1 MDKDGRLFSG
11 YEYFLAH
18 NDGDVTL
25 DGIIAE
31 MDGFVSRQGVS
42 YSAEKIKER
51 VDDVENKIQH
61 LGMTIDKYRLSG
73 EKKTAVYT
81 EEREALHEKIRE
93 DIVYKRIKPSM
104 ISEQPRI
111 MIVLGGRP
119 GSGKTSGF
127 RGLVYDDSFI
137 VLDADEIK
145 TMLPEYKGWNAEEV
159 HEESGDILEQCVQAC
174 KRNHLNVVI
183 ETTMGK
189 ADSVLRRIREFH
201 EDGYKVEAHYMFLPM
216 QQAGRRAME
225 RFLNGGENGRY
236 MPIGVLQ
243 QMDKTEQNFD
253 IIKPFVDGWSFYS
266 NANGGRREPPELIA
280 AYGDIYLREK
290 YKEAALEYGNAGMLE
305 NIQKMKE
312 IVRQSRES
320 DTIRVSEKIKEKKTP
335 SSIRPENER
344 E

>member
-1 MDKDGRLFSG
+1 
-11 YEYFLAH
+11 
-18 NDGDVTL
+18 
-25 DGIIAE
+25 

-145 TMLPEYKGWNAEEV
+145 AMLPEYKGWNAEEV
-159 HEESGDILEQCVQAC
+159 HEESGDILEKCVQVC
-174 KRNHLNVVI
+174 KMNRLNVVI

-216 QQAGRRAME
+216 RAAGRRAME

-236 MPIGVLQ
+236 MPIDVLR

-266 NANGGRREPPELIA
+266 NANGGVVNL
-280 AYGDIYLREK
+280 L
-290 YKEAALEYGNAGMLE
+290 N
-305 NIQKMKE
+305 
-312 IVRQSRES
+312 
-320 DTIRVSEKIKEKKTP
+320 
-335 SSIRPENER
+335 
-344 E
+344 

>member
-31 MDGFVSRQGVS
+31 MDGFISRQGVS

-93 DIVYKRIKPSM
+93 EIVYKRIKPSM
-104 ISEQPRI
+104 ISEQPCI
-111 MIVLGGRP
+111 MLMLCGRP

-145 TMLPEYKGWNAEEV
+145 AMLPEYKGWNSKEV
-159 HEESGDILEQCVQAC
+159 HEESGDIVEQCLQAC
-174 KRNHLNVVI
+174 K
-183 ETTMGK
+183 
-189 ADSVLRRIREFH
+189 
-201 EDGYKVEAHYMFLPM
+201 
-216 QQAGRRAME
+216 
-225 RFLNGGENGRY
+225 
-236 MPIGVLQ
+236 
-243 QMDKTEQNFD
+243 
-253 IIKPFVDGWSFYS
+253 
-266 NANGGRREPPELIA
+266 
-280 AYGDIYLREK
+280 
-290 YKEAALEYGNAGMLE
+290 
-305 NIQKMKE
+305 
-312 IVRQSRES
+312 
-320 DTIRVSEKIKEKKTP
+320 KI
-335 SSIRPENER
+335 N
-344 E
+344 